1 MSDHKYTGSSRTGGA
16 DTTTV
21 DSKKPDN
28 QQRRLLVGGSLT
40 GVAVAMWH
48 KPLISAIVLPAHA
61 QTSTALTALTFFGG
75 GAATPK
81 GVSRSILDLLIT
93 EAHARPQPAVK
104 SVMASIV
111 QNEVDGTDFT
121 VSVLMDLGNSIG
133 DKFEKTQLVYSG
145 SLTLGVTAMLAVS
158 EDPCDLAN
166 TFLDGPVPPL
176 SLTLNSVSEELAE
189 ISYSS
194 DLFVAGDVSIPAGTG
209 ALPLAMC
216 VDAPLPKAFARFDF
230 TGPETRA
237 MTIDNSVEGLA
248 QSVLNTLIPTATA
261 GIVPGFSYSATVVLT
276 NSATNTYVVSV
287 QSEDMGARWSGSA
300 VPQRGKIE
308 ALEAIAAQAVDDCR
322 GHGPRTIDVGIS
334 SPSSDSMD
342 LVISVDGASA
352 FTVLMPSDS
361 VLDIPSACRD

>member
-1 MSDHKYTGSSRTGGA
+1 MSDHKRTGSSRTGGA
-16 DTTTV
+16 DATTV
-21 DSKKPDN
+21 DCKKPDN

-48 KPLISAIVLPAHA
+48 KPLINAIVLPAHA

-81 GVSRSILDLLIT
+81 GISRSILDLLIP
-93 EAHARPQPAVK
+93 EAHARSQPAVE

-121 VSVLMDLGNSIG
+121 VSILMDLGNSIS

-145 SLTLGVTAMLAVS
+145 SLTLGAAAKLAVS

-166 TFLDGPVPPL
+166 TFLKGPVPPIN
-176 SLTLNSVSEELAE
+176 LTLNSVSEELAE

-216 VDAPLPKAFARFDF
+216 VDVPLPKAFARFDF
-230 TGPETRA
+230 NGPETRA

-261 GIVPGFSYSATVVLT
+261 GTVPGFSYSATVVLE
-276 NSATNTYVVSV
+276 SANTDTYFVNV
-287 QSEDMGARWSGSA
+287 QSEDLGVRWSGHA
-300 VPQRGKIE
+300 VPQSGKISPRE
-308 ALEAIAAQAVDDCR
+308 TMTVQIIDGCR
-322 GHGPRTIDVGIS
+322 GEGPRIIEIGIGV
-334 SPSSDSMD
+334 PGSDSMD
-342 LVISVDGASA
+342 FVISLDGASA

-361 VLDIPSACRD
+361 LLDIPRACRK